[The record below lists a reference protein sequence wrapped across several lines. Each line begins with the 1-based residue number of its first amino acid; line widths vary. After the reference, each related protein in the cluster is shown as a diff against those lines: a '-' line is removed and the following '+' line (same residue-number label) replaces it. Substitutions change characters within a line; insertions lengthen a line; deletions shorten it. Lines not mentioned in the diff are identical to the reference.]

1 MNSQQ
6 QKQLVSS
13 ALAAALSL
21 GLVGHAAA
29 AESAKEKCFGITKAG
44 QNDCANLSGSHS
56 CAGQAK
62 AEMSADE
69 WKYVAKG
76 TCKAAG
82 GITLAEAKA
91 KMKK

>member
-1 MNSQQ
+1 MKSQQ
-6 QKQLVSS
+6 QIVS
-13 ALAAALSL
+13 AAIAAALAI
-21 GLVGHAAA
+21 GLVGHVAAA
-29 AESAKEKCFGITKAG
+29 DKESAKEKCFGITKAG

-82 GITLAEAKA
+82 GLSAAEAKA
-91 KMKK
+91 KIKK